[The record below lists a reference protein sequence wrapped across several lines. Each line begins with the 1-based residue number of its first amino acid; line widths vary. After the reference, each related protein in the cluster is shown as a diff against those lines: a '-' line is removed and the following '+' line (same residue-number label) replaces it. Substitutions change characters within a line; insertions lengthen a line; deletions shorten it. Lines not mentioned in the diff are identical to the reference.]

1 MSSAERQRL
10 HRANLSDVQRV
21 NDSNRN
27 NASRILA
34 RAEVSEEV
42 IEDIR
47 VANSASRI
55 IARAEVSEE
64 VIEDIRVANSASRII
79 ALYSLTDSWLLV
91 PLFREA
97 MGYPRDLYGTVI

>member
-55 IARAEVSEE
+55 IA
-64 VIEDIRVANSASRII
+64 
-79 ALYSLTDSWLLV
+79 LYSLTDSWLLV